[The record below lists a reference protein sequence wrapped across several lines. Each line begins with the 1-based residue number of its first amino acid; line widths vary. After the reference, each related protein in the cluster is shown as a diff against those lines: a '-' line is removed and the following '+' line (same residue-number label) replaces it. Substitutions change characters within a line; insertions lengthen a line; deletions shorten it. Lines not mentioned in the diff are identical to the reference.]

1 MKSAFLSVLALSAT
15 LVVSQ
20 NATTQVAKTSPAKFQ
35 SATLQ
40 GTTIEEVG
48 KSPVQA
54 KFAAGGRVRMDLCSA
69 GIQLVGRDD
78 NAVRVSYEPDHDV
91 KVRIRVLGDEADL
104 RVTGCPSNNFK
115 ITIEIPKTSGLD
127 VRMFAGD
134 LEISGIAGD
143 KDVRMHFGELRMEI
157 GNPADCALVSASV
170 TSGSL
175 TASAFNV
182 AKGGLFRSF
191 EQSGPGKYRVHAH
204 IGAGDL
210 QLR

>member
-1 MKSAFLSVLALSAT
+1 MKTAFLSVLALSTT
-15 LVVSQ
+15 LLVSR
-20 NATTQVAKTSPAKFQ
+20 NANTQSAKTPAKFQ
-35 SATLQ
+35 DATV
-40 GTTIEEVG
+40 EVVG

-54 KFAAGGRVRMDLCSA
+54 KFAPGGRVRMDLCSG

-78 NAVRVSYEPDHDV
+78 GVVRVSYDRDSDV
-91 KVRIRVLGDEADL
+91 KVRIRVLGNEADL
-104 RVTGCPSNNFK
+104 RVTGCPSNNFRM
-115 ITIEIPKTSGLD
+115 TIEVPKSSGLN

-143 KDVRMHFGELRMEI
+143 KDVSMHFGELRMEI
-157 GNPADCALVSASV
+157 GNPADCALVTASV
-170 TSGSL
+170 SSGSL
-175 TASAFNV
+175 VVSPFNV